1 MKKRVVVFG
10 IFDGV
15 HEGHRNLFA
24 QALLQAQA
32 VRGSEEPSGHSDSE
46 ESSDSM
52 SSQRGKAKEDVEL
65 VVIVGRDSASLKWKG
80 KKPKRSQ
87 QTRLSLVMKEEGVS
101 DAVLGD
107 EEQSSYKIL
116 KNLHPDVVCVG
127 YDQNDLEQDLRTW
140 LSQKGKYIPL
150 IRLKPYQPDL
160 YHNSSHP
167 QPG

>member
-1 MKKRVVVFG
+1 QKKIVVVFG

-15 HEGHRNLFA
+15 HDGHRSLFC
-24 QALLQAQA
+24 Q
-32 VRGSEEPSGHSDSE
+32 
-46 ESSDSM
+46 
-52 SSQRGKAKEDVEL
+52 AKEHGDEL

-116 KNLHPDVVCVG
+116 KNLHPDVVCFG

-140 LSQKGKYIPL
+140 LAQKGKDIPL
-150 IRLKPYQPDL
+150 IHLKPYQSDL
-160 YHNSSHP
+160 YHNSFDP
-167 QPG
+167 